1 MLTELDTN
9 RHSAGD
15 GDTTDEDMS
24 EDEEEESCD
33 DSDEEMMEE
42 PGGEEVDEGP
52 DPFDGMRHILDAPDD
67 LVDNDIDTN
76 DASDSNTASSLLFRR
91 YSSRAIVEH
100 YLAIGVPILAV
111 ITNLKGK
118 QLMGVVI
125 AKCNEWWLLP
135 LRIDDMKYD
144 DPLGFTYFQV
154 QLHPIEE
161 MRLL

>member
-1 MLTELDTN
+1 
-9 RHSAGD
+9 
-15 GDTTDEDMS
+15 
-24 EDEEEESCD
+24 
-33 DSDEEMMEE
+33 
-42 PGGEEVDEGP
+42 
-52 DPFDGMRHILDAPDD
+52 MRHILDAPDD

-76 DASDSNTASSLLFRR
+76 DASDSNTASPLLFRR

-118 QLMGVVI
+118 QRMGVVI

-135 LRIDDMKYD
+135 LRIGAMTYD

-161 MRLL
+161 RRLLQTREKGMPPIHHIQVLNYTILLPAIWREEPLKPYAVLTMEGEHLDSDSRFK